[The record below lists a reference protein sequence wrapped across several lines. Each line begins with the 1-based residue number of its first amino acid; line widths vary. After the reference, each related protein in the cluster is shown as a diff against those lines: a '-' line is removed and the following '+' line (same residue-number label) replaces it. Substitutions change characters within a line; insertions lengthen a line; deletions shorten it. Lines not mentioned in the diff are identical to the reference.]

1 MCFPLL
7 RRVCSLITLAALLSA
22 SFTAKAQDNEYL
34 FSSANQMSDLGLSK
48 WGLSYF
54 NFSSGDMEYVN
65 RGGGSAYIYQY
76 LSFNYKFAPD
86 QRFAIRPAFGTETA
100 GVYDNFGN
108 TRPMSTKLS
117 DLHVTYSNYNLAS
130 FPNEFDL
137 SGTFYLYAPTSE
149 SAQKKKWAAR
159 IRSWL
164 ILKRTI
170 NRNWTVTYNAKP
182 EYFFNTQKAY
192 RNERENTD
200 PAGQKFLS
208 VRADNNKLGELDHY
222 IEVSRYANKW
232 FTPQL
237 SVGWVYEWY
246 QDSKE
251 ADSRDLVSETFK
263 IAPSTWINVN
273 RQLRFIVGVENQVN
287 IRRPSEGQF
296 RLFREQDN
304 QYYLMTFWT
313 IL

>member
-1 MCFPLL
+1 MSLNPVVRLL
-7 RRVCSLITLAALLSA
+7 SFAALIAALAAPL
-22 SFTAKAQDNEYL
+22 TAHAQDNEYI
-34 FSSANQMSDLGLSK
+34 FNTTGQMSDLGLSK

-54 NFSSGDMEYVN
+54 NFSSAEMEYAN
-65 RGGGSAYIYQY
+65 RGGASAYIYQY

-117 DLHVTYSNYNLAS
+117 DLHVTYSNYNIAS
-130 FPNEFDL
+130 FPGEFDL

-149 SAQKKKWAAR
+149 SSQEKKWAAR
-159 IRSWL
+159 VRSWM
-164 ILKRTI
+164 ILKKTLD
-170 NRNWTVTYNAKP
+170 RNWTVTYNAKP

-192 RNERENTD
+192 RSERVNVD
-200 PAGQKFLS
+200 PAGQTFTTI
-208 VRADNNKLGELDHY
+208 RANNNKMAEYDHY
-222 IEVSRYANKW
+222 LEISRYANKY

-246 QDSKE
+246 HDSNE
-251 ADSRDLVSETFK
+251 ADSRDLVSESFK

-287 IRRPSEGQF
+287 IRRPTNGEF

-313 IL
+313 IM